1 MRRLSIMAL
10 MGAVLLA
17 ACGGHTLT
25 SATSTG
31 TGTGTTTTNGT
42 SGAAAITATASSPS
56 ILSDGS
62 STATITALVRDAS
75 NNLIAG
81 IPVTF
86 SSTSGG
92 VAVTQATTST
102 SGAALATLSTAGDSS
117 LRAITVT
124 VKSGGKSAVVV
135 VQVVAGT
142 SSTSVQMGSPVGAGF
157 TAAVIGISSTN
168 LSAGGSASLTV
179 ALQQSDGTLYTQP
192 ATVNFSS
199 TCAAQGLAT
208 ISPPVSTTTGVATAT
223 YVAKGCSGPDT
234 ITATSTIGSNSL
246 SATGKL
252 TVVAASVGSIVYK
265 SATFTVIALKGS
277 GSVNHPESST
287 VIFQVL
293 DQTGGPS
300 PGASVGFT
308 LDTAVGGI
316 SVVAGPVTSDAN
328 GNVQTVVQAGT
339 AATSVKVT
347 AKVLSANPVIS
358 TQSNQLSVSTGV
370 PTQNAFSMAVLC
382 PNVEAWNI
390 DGVNVPVTVRLADR
404 FNNPVA
410 DGTAV
415 QFNTEGGHI
424 QPQCQTS
431 TTPTESGVCTVN
443 WTSSNPRPTV
453 GEPLNGTNT
462 SRAGRSTLIA
472 TAIGEESFIDAN
484 GNGAFDPG
492 ETFTDLAER
501 YRDDNNN
508 GVFDPSLG
516 EYFYDF
522 NNNGV
527 RDPADGKFNGVLC
540 NDPARCDATKTS
552 TGISGNALIIMADST
567 PKNLN
572 PAPGTVL
579 APAIISQGSVTY
591 FFTVADLN
599 NNPMAAGTTIT
610 ASVTGAGLT
619 ISLPASK
626 AYKYPCTTEPITYAF
641 TVTIDSTTAKPGNG
655 SLLLDIVSAGGIE
668 SIASYQIPIQ

>member
-1 MRRLSIMAL
+1 
-10 MGAVLLA
+10 
-17 ACGGHTLT
+17 
-25 SATSTG
+25 
-31 TGTGTTTTNGT
+31 
-42 SGAAAITATASSPS
+42 
-56 ILSDGS
+56 
-62 STATITALVRDAS
+62 
-75 NNLIAG
+75 
-81 IPVTF
+81 
-86 SSTSGG
+86 
-92 VAVTQATTST
+92 
-102 SGAALATLSTAGDSS
+102 
-117 LRAITVT
+117 
-124 VKSGGKSAVVV
+124 
-135 VQVVAGT
+135 
-142 SSTSVQMGSPVGAGF
+142 MGSPVGAGF
-157 TAAVIGISSTN
+157 TAAVIGISSTS

-192 ATVNFSS
+192 AIVNFSS

-265 SATFTVIALKGS
+265 SATYTVIALKGS

-293 DQTGGPS
+293 DQSGGPS

-347 AKVLSANPVIS
+347 AKILSTNPVIS

-382 PNVEAWNI
+382 PNVEAWRV

-424 QPQCQTS
+424 QPQCQT
-431 TTPTESGVCTVN
+431 TTTATESGVCTVN

-453 GEPLNGTNT
+453 GEPLQVPVGSP

-501 YRDDNNN
+501 FRDDNNN

-522 NNNGV
+522 NNNGI
-527 RDPADGKFNGVLC
+527 RDSADGKFNGVLC
-540 NDPARCDATKTS
+540 NDASRCDATKTS
-552 TGISGNALIIMADST
+552 TGISGNSLIIMSDST
-567 PKNLN
+567 PSNLSPPN
-572 PAPGTVL
+572 GTKL

-591 FFTVADLN
+591 YFTVADLN
-599 NNPMAAGTTIT
+599 SNPMAAGTTVT
-610 ASVTGAGLT
+610 ASVTGTGLT
-619 ISLPASK
+619 ISLPVSK
-626 AYKYPCTTEPITYAF
+626 AYKYPCTTDPIKYAF
-641 TVTIDSTTAKPGNG
+641 TVTIDSATAKPGNG